1 MLSVRTPIGCSYK
14 GEEVG
19 LVVHS
24 TKFYVS
30 SLGFVGDQKYR
41 QETDHK
47 SRLAAAG
54 EGRH

>member
-41 QETDHK
+41 QEIDHK